1 MEHFIARQPIFDREL
16 RVFAYELLFR
26 SGFDN
31 FYDALD
37 GDQASSDVLTTSF
50 MLVGLEELTSGKKA
64 SINFTRRLLLNEVA
78 TLFPSDLL
86 LVEVLENVEPA
97 PEVVEACRNL
107 KRAGYRL
114 VLDDFCPLCA
124 GNPLLEIVDIVKVD
138 FAKTQ
143 PRERQLIPMMSDC
156 RQARFLAEKVETAK
170 EFSQA
175 LDWNYSYF
183 QGYFFSQPVVHSSNI
198 IPGSKLAY
206 LRILN
211 EINSPETDFGEL
223 EAIIKCDVSLTYK
236 LLRFMNSAYFGF
248 YERIRSIRQALT
260 LLGLR
265 EVKKWVSLAAL
276 TSLASDRP
284 EELIVNSLVRA
295 RLCEQLALRI
305 GLGDRN
311 SELFLMGMF
320 SMIDAIAGK
329 PMSEILGNLP
339 ITEEVKVALMGGEN
353 RFRDVFDMLVAYERG
368 EWAEFGDHA
377 ANLKIEESD
386 LPVLYRD
393 SVRWVGQVLQQT
405 GVSAK

>member
-64 SINFTRRLLLNEVA
+64 SVNFTRRLLLNEVA

-97 PEVVEACRNL
+97 PEVVEACKNL

-114 VLDDFCPLCA
+114 ILDDFCPLCA
-124 GNPLLEIVDIVKVD
+124 GNPLLKIVDIVKVD

-143 PRERQLIPMMSDC
+143 PRERELIPLMGDC

-183 QGYFFSQPVVHSSNI
+183 QGYFFSQPVIHSTNI

-206 LRILN
+206 LRVLN
-211 EINSPETDFGEL
+211 EINRPETDFSEL
-223 EAIIKCDVSLTYK
+223 EAIIKCDVSLSYK

-295 RLCEQLALRI
+295 RLCEQLALKI
-305 GLGDRN
+305 GLGDRT

-353 RFRDVFDMLVAYERG
+353 RFRDVFDMLVSYERG
-368 EWAEFGDHA
+368 EWGGFAEHA
-377 ANLKIEESD
+377 ADLKVEEND

-393 SVRWVGQVLQQT
+393 SVRWVGRVLQQT
-405 GVSAK
+405 GVSVK

>member
-64 SINFTRRLLLNEVA
+64 SINFTRRLILNEVA

-97 PEVVEACRNL
+97 PEVIEACKDL

-114 VLDDFCPLCA
+114 ILDDFCPLSA
-124 GNPLLEIVDIVKVD
+124 GNPLLKIVDIVKVD

-143 PRERQLIPMMSDC
+143 PRERELIPLMGDC

-183 QGYFFSQPVVHSSNI
+183 QGYFFSHPVIHSSNI

-211 EINSPETDFGEL
+211 EINRPETDFSQL
-223 EAIIKCDVSLTYK
+223 EAIIKCDVSLSYK

-295 RLCEQLALRI
+295 RLCEQLALRV
-305 GLGDRN
+305 GLGDRT

-353 RFRDVFDMLVAYERG
+353 RFRDVFDMLVSYERG
-368 EWAEFGDHA
+368 EWGEFAEHA
-377 ANLKIEESD
+377 ANLKIEEND